1 MMRALDKKGMAALFD
16 SLIFLSVVATVS
28 IVLLSS
34 LAPQVDVPTG
44 RSNVDD
50 VHAVLLRCT
59 VPVSQGKNAT
69 LLEAIA
75 SSDEL
80 TADMERLASSTL
92 SDLMPLMSWRWSFR
106 STQLTFVLGSDVPG
120 GCDVY
125 ASSIGVSDGVLILQ
139 AWQA

>member
-1 MMRALDKKGMAALFD
+1 MIRTLDKKGMAALFD

-34 LAPQVDVPTG
+34 FAPQADVPIG
-44 RSNVDD
+44 HSNVDD

-59 VPVSQGKNAT
+59 VPVSQGKNPT
-69 LLEAIA
+69 MLEAIA
-75 SSDEL
+75 SSNEL
-80 TADMERLASSTL
+80 TADMEHLASSTL

-106 STQLTFVLGSDVPG
+106 STQLTFVMGSDVPN

-125 ASSIGVSDGVLILQ
+125 ASTIGVSDGVLILQ